1 MAETIF
7 LLNSNSELVEMT
19 ESPYFTEDIFQ
30 KLLAD
35 HSKII
40 SLDQVYKDNPRRWLL
55 ISREMGIAD
64 SLIGGSRWSLDHLFI
79 DQDGIPTL
87 VEVKRSSDTRIRREV
102 IGQMLDYAA
111 NAISYWPIDGI
122 SSAFERRCEIEG
134 QNSEEELAGFLKE
147 SLYKDKF
154 WETVHINL
162 KAGKIRLL
170 LVADVIPKE
179 MQRII
184 EFLNEQMSPCE
195 ILGLEIKQFS
205 GQDLKT
211 LVPRVIGATVSAES
225 QKTVRSSP
233 GQQWNEERFFSDV
246 TDRDPTHY
254 DIYQEIFRQSKE
266 LFNDVFWGFGK
277 KDGSFAP
284 YLNINGPLKLFIVY
298 TYGSIEILFEG
309 LKTRPPFDDESKRR
323 ELLQKINLALNRP
336 LDAFIDKID
345 KRPGIKIKEFEK
357 PGSLDAFFEVVKW
370 YINTVRSYYETNKQ

>member
-7 LLNSNSELVEMT
+7 SLNNGELTELT

-30 KLLAD
+30 KLLSD

-40 SLDQVYKDNPRRWLL
+40 SLDQVYKDNPRKWLF

-64 SLIGGSRWSLDHLFI
+64 SSISGNRWSLDHLFI

-111 NAISYWPIDGI
+111 NAISYWPVDGI
-122 SSAFERRCEIEG
+122 SSAFKRRCEADG
-134 QNSEEELAGFLKE
+134 KHPEEELYEFLE
-147 SLYKDKF
+147 DSPYKDTF

-195 ILGLEIKQFS
+195 ILGLEIKQFV
-205 GQDLKT
+205 GQNIKA
-211 LVPRVIGATVSAES
+211 LVPRVIGATVNAQS
-225 QKTVRSSP
+225 QKAVRTMP
-233 GQQWNEERFFSDV
+233 GEQWNEDRFFEEVNSNKNAL
-246 TDRDPTHY
+246 HY
-254 DIYQEIFRQSKE
+254 ETYQSIYRKSLE
-266 LFNDVFWGFGK
+266 LFDDVLWGFGK
-277 KDGSFAP
+277 KDGSFTP
-284 YLNINGPLKLFIVY
+284 YLNIDRSFKL
-298 TYGSIEILFEG
+298 
-309 LKTRPPFDDESKRR
+309 
-323 ELLQKINLALNRP
+323 
-336 LDAFIDKID
+336 
-345 KRPGIKIKEFEK
+345 
-357 PGSLDAFFEVVKW
+357 
-370 YINTVRSYYETNKQ
+370 